1 MLEPVVW
8 ITSCYDHTLHTTF
21 SRNRYCHD
29 DTVTTMQIIIEINKL
44 CKREHGESNALD
56 SWKLNIFKIID
67 DRI

>member
-1 MLEPVVW
+1 MTTRYIPLSAE
-8 ITSCYDHTLHTTF
+8 IGTAMTTS
-21 SRNRYCHD
+21 
-29 DTVTTMQIIIEINKL
+29 VTTMQIIIETNKL